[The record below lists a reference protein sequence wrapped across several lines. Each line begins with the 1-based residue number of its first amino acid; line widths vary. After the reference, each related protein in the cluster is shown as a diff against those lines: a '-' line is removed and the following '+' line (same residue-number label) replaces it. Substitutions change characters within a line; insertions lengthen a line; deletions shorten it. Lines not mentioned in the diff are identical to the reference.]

1 MNSSLLKLFYFFM
14 RSKSQQCVSAQSLMP
29 KRRSKSNKRAVMLFS
44 PEWN

>member
-1 MNSSLLKLFYFFM
+1 MNSSLLILFFFM